1 MLNSRK
7 TLLAL
12 ALLVFPVIITA
23 ESREEQIAYARALLA
38 EDGRESFS
46 FKPHGPGDPY
56 VSSGVEHRVNSQP
69 RDLMLE
75 AVDRII
81 KDGTKEERTGALHYY
96 AAGIDVRGKPVVV
109 AYYPLILDFLAKD
122 DMLEKG
128 YTMALVGTLAHVYPS
143 RESFFAIM
151 EAAKRAPNRDVR
163 FEVLSYMAGVIC
175 RIDTISA
182 RWELDDPF
190 IDGKMADFEA
200 WVDRNRERIRFTKE
214 GDFKLTG
221 GEISARSP
229 KLGREDRERIRR
241 DPGCVLR
248 LMSALSESGESNLD
262 AKGLTAKCGE
272 ALFGVEGA
280 RAMQQAWEESS
291 RAEGP
296 SLEAQTRLSSLAGQ
310 YPYADAWL
318 LAAAYVAAYET
329 DPKAVALA
337 KEALVQVS
345 PSEIKRITH
354 GEPRPVV
361 QKARALANPDRG
373 ED

>member
-1 MLNSRK
+1 M
-7 TLLAL
+7 A
-12 ALLVFPVIITA
+12 
-23 ESREEQIAYARALLA
+23 
-38 EDGRESFS
+38 
-46 FKPHGPGDPY
+46 
-56 VSSGVEHRVNSQP
+56 SQP
-69 RDLMLE
+69 RDLMRE

-96 AAGIDVRGKPVVV
+96 EVEVNVRHQPVVA
-109 AYYPLILDFLAKD
+109 AYQPLVLDFLTKD

-128 YTMALVGTLAHVYPS
+128 YTLAVVGTLGRFYPS

-163 FEVLSYMAGVIC
+163 FEVLSYVAGVIC
-175 RIDTISA
+175 RIDIIDA
-182 RWELDDPF
+182 RWAPEGPL
-190 IDGKMADFEA
+190 IDKKMADFEA
-200 WVDRNRERIRFTKE
+200 WVERNRERIRFTKE

-221 GEISARSP
+221 GKVSARQP
-229 KLGREDRERIRR
+229 KLGREDRGRIRR

-262 AKGLTAKCGE
+262 AKGLTVKCGE

-337 KEALVQVS
+337 KEALIQVS
-345 PSEIKRITH
+345 PSEIKRITQ

-361 QKARALANPDRG
+361 RKARDLANPGRAAPVD
-373 ED
+373 

>member
-1 MLNSRK
+1 V
-7 TLLAL
+7 A
-12 ALLVFPVIITA
+12 
-23 ESREEQIAYARALLA
+23 AY
-38 EDGRESFS
+38 
-46 FKPHGPGDPY
+46 
-56 VSSGVEHRVNSQP
+56 QP
-69 RDLMLE
+69 LFLDL
-75 AVDRII
+75 
-81 KDGTKEERTGALHYY
+81 
-96 AAGIDVRGKPVVV
+96 
-109 AYYPLILDFLAKD
+109 LAKD

-128 YTMALVGTLAHVYPS
+128 YTMALVGTLGRFHAS

-163 FEVLSYMAGVIC
+163 FEVLSYVAGVIC
-175 RIDTISA
+175 RLDIISA
-182 RWELDDPF
+182 RWEPDDPL
-190 IDGKMADFEA
+190 IDQKMADFEA
-200 WVDRNRERIRFTKE
+200 WVERNRERIRFTKE
-214 GDFKLTG
+214 GFKLAG
-221 GEISARSP
+221 GELSARPP

-280 RAMQQAWEESS
+280 GAMRQAWEEST

-329 DPKAVALA
+329 DPQAVALA
-337 KEALVQVS
+337 KEALIQVS
-345 PSEIKRITH
+345 PSEIKRITQ

-361 QKARALANPDRG
+361 KRARELANPDRG
-373 ED
+373 EK